1 MHIYAFGSICRGD
14 VTVDSDI
21 DLLAIV
27 EGRDERFDTEVFSV
41 YSYKR
46 ISELWKMGNAFAW
59 HLHHESRLIYA
70 ADGLDNLAQRGSPN
84 PYNRA
89 AVDCARFKRV
99 FENAYEALRSE
110 TVSTVFELSTVFLS
124 IRNLATCYSLGVR
137 GEANFGRDAAVRLG
151 QLSVPITTEAYGILR
166 RARVLSTRGLGSY
179 VSPEQTKVVLK
190 EGGVLSDWVTQIS
203 REAEQ
208 HG

>member
-27 EGRDERFDTEVFSV
+27 AGRDGRFSPSKFSI

-46 ISELWKMGNAFAW
+46 ISELWDTGSAFAW
-59 HLHHESRLIYA
+59 HLHYESRLIFA
-70 ADGLDNLAQRGSPN
+70 EDGLDTLAERGRPR
-84 PYNRA
+84 PYNRGA
-89 AVDCARFKRV
+89 LDCARFKEI
-99 FENAYEALRSE
+99 FQNAYESLMTDS
-110 TVSTVFELSTVFLS
+110 TSTVFELSTIFLS

-137 GEANFGRDAAVRLG
+137 EEPNFGRDAAMRLG
-151 QLSVPITTEAYGILR
+151 QLSVPISDEAYRILR
-166 RARVLSTRGLGSY
+166 RARVLSTRGVGSY
-179 VSPEQTKVVLK
+179 ITPEETHHVL
-190 EGGVLSDWVTQIS
+190 EECGALSDWVERIAC
-203 REAEQ
+203 EADQ